1 MKDNKFIIVVNAT
14 TVAALMV
21 VLAQRGMH
29 GIQMI
34 LVVIISLLFTN
45 AAAVVGLYLR
55 KK

>member
-1 MKDNKFIIVVNAT
+1 MKDNKFIIVVNVT
-14 TVAALMV
+14 TIAALMV
-21 VLAQRGMH
+21 VLAQGGLH

-34 LVVIISLLFTN
+34 LIVILSLLLTN